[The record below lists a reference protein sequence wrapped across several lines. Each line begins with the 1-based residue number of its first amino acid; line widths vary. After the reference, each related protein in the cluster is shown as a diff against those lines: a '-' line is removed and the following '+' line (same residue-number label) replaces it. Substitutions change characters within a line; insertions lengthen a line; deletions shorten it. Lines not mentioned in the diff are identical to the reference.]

1 MAVLH
6 VHQLL
11 PVPFH
16 FILGVLL
23 FGMESNFPGAGD
35 VWFSLRN
42 TTYHN
47 NSNVTLE
54 DIGEGGDGALL
65 CRTKLTACCR
75 KPYSVSKGNWFFP
88 NGTKVPSSGELWNFH
103 RTRSKLGV
111 HLNCRRGGVNGIY
124 RCVVPDSMNVTQTIY
139 IGVYSATTCEWL
151 VCDNV
156 WTFQLCSTLLQWF
169 LLPQLP
175 PPPSTW
181 STSVTP

>member
-1 MAVLH
+1 MFKQTLFPTLILKSSLH
-6 VHQLL
+6 GCTVHQLL

-16 FILGVLL
+16 FILDVLL

-75 KPYSVSKGNWFFP
+75 EPYSVSKGNSFFP

-139 IGVYSATTCEWL
+139 IGVYSATTGE
-151 VCDNV
+151 
-156 WTFQLCSTLLQWF
+156 
-169 LLPQLP
+169 
-175 PPPSTW
+175 
-181 STSVTP
+181 